1 MSNLTL
7 AGPGRELSLSLPS
20 PAFFFTFF
28 FSLFLCPPPHSQ
40 VQPPLRLYL
49 LRTSRDAVCGNL
61 CQAPGE
67 GVGGRVGGEDDDE
80 DRRLGLGTDVGG
92 TPMWAGRPPAGAL
105 GAGGEAGWDPVAPKS
120 GAFSLPRSRVGSRK
134 VSVHTSERRGNR
146 VGTRGT

>member
-1 MSNLTL
+1 MCLVKPHLSWTRE
-7 AGPGRELSLSLPS
+7 RELSLSLPS

-67 GVGGRVGGEDDDE
+67 GGWGGIGGRTTTRTGGWGWA
-80 DRRLGLGTDVGG
+80 R
-92 TPMWAGRPPAGAL
+92 MWAGRRCGRGARRQAPWGQVERPAGIGWRRRVAL
-105 GAGGEAGWDPVAPKS
+105 PACHAQG
-120 GAFSLPRSRVGSRK
+120 
-134 VSVHTSERRGNR
+134 
-146 VGTRGT
+146 